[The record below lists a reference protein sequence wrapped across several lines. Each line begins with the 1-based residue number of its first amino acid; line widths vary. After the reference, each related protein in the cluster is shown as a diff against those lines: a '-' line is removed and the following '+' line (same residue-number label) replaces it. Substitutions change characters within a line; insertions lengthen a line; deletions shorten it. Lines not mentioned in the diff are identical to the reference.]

1 VVAARSKA
9 SSWLYVGLLFS
20 SAVWGT
26 QFVLVKLLVAGAP
39 PATLAF
45 ARTALASVCFVSLAA
60 TLPREPAFKR
70 ADLGRIGLFS
80 LLGSVIYQGCF
91 FVGLQFASASEG
103 ALLLPTTNPIF
114 TVLLARLVGQEA
126 PTRQQLMGMVVSGLG
141 VALVFESA
149 GFDGATGQARIL
161 GDALFLI
168 SSLAWAGQS
177 VLGRPL
183 FKTHGPVR
191 TLTISNLM
199 GLLPLALLSTFAG
212 DNSAMLRMSLTDWTL
227 VAALAAL
234 GAFLAFVLF
243 NQAVLALGAGA
254 AARFNNLIPVW
265 GLAAAIPVLGE
276 RPPLLQLCGGGL
288 IVLGVWVSS
297 SAVVGRARRFVLRP
311 RPAP

>member
-1 VVAARSKA
+1 MGAASTKG
-9 SSWLYVGLLFS
+9 SFVLYLGLLLS

-26 QFVLVKLLVAGAP
+26 QFALVKLLEAGAP

-45 ARTALASVCFVSLAA
+45 ARTAVASVCFVLLAS
-60 TLPREPAFKR
+60 TLPRGPRIER

-91 FVGLQFASASEG
+91 FAGLQFASASEG

-126 PTRQQLMGMVVSGLG
+126 PTRQQILGMLVSGMG

-149 GFDGATGQARIL
+149 QFDGQAGPWRL
-161 GDALFLI
+161 FGDGLFLI

-183 FKTHGPVR
+183 FTRYGPVR
-191 TLTISNLM
+191 TLTVSNLM
-199 GLLPLALLSTFAG
+199 GLLPLVLLSTFAG
-212 DNSAMLRMSLTDWTL
+212 DNSAMLRMGLVDWTL
-227 VAALAAL
+227 VAALAVF
-234 GAFLAFVLF
+234 GAFLSFVLF
-243 NQAVLALGAGA
+243 NQAVVALGAGA
-254 AARFNNLIPVW
+254 AARFNNLIPMW

-276 RPPLLQLCGGGL
+276 RPPLLQVCGGGL

-297 SAVVGRARRFVLRP
+297 RVCYRRIKRTFV
-311 RPAP
+311 